1 MLKEE
6 TPQDAAYSD
15 DEFGSERAYHGGDEF
30 VDEDKVLGTVKQ
42 SDDYDGK
49 VVDDAG
55 RMDGSEAD
63 GTQADPS
70 STEAGKIIQEETYD
84 GELEFDEDDHP
95 PACVDAD
102 KEQEDVKQD
111 SLVRDNTEETEQYD
125 DEFDGDD
132 RTEVGTGSQT
142 LESDGTATEAEI
154 LTQTPQEDGEAFD
167 REFEEYDHPP
177 VATDST
183 PVETGETL
191 VEYTPSEAKVSSD
204 DEAYDREFDSENPA
218 MVAPDAAPPTVDNC
232 KTTMLPDN
240 IYTSG
245 VLVDTDNILS
255 HDRNESED
263 SEAEYLNDVENDAIA
278 DLPSST
284 GSLSRNSIEDN
295 STQHR
300 SATPVIAQLTADT
313 PTTPDFDRTPI
324 VLSVGTPEVTDAACN
339 QEVNDSYSD
348 DRDSHVTDKE
358 VSPEEGKSSP
368 DSAKLPT
375 SAPTSESTPTNDDD
389 YTEEMEDEFAIT
401 PQLNEEDKPSDEG
414 CDYGVD
420 KLKEDSQRET
430 DILLQENLSLLSLQH
445 NVTGISKLDVDVES
459 PDYVAQFGNDENE
472 TPGEADDVVV
482 LYDDFDEFADD
493 NVDAHVLKQET
504 LQQGADAD
512 EIGQYDND
520 EEEFEDHEVTAQPP
534 GLQSDEI
541 GNPEEATSTDTDSA
555 HLQRV
560 LAIEDTVSDTLSK
573 GATMPIIKD
582 AQPPESLQ
590 QDDLPSAS
598 TAVKQDEKAT
608 SAKVHPKKSPR
619 KLSQQENKNVAG
631 LKQPVKN
638 GEPSTKQPS
647 PPMKPS
653 RPSTKKSTPTS
664 SVLPNTPTTDIKS
677 TSTSRASHSKL
688 KTATST
694 LIPPFSV
701 GSETKHKTATL
712 NPQPESPPKNKQ
724 KNSSLSTPSPDPS
737 HNALKLFQKEPLPK
751 QKVNP
756 KPSTSGDHSTKRRML
771 QPVRTPANLHFNL
784 PKMDKA
790 KRDWLFATMFR
801 HGDDL
806 RKYEAFV
813 PPVLLAK
820 PPTTKETKKRPLSAR
835 QVSGTPYSSRFES
848 SGRKLVPQPNP
859 ELQNRE
865 RNWVATTPHDS
876 KLPQYDSI
884 LDKYCTRVTNP
895 EVQRQI
901 YQTRQRD
908 LSPQLAFV
916 LEKRVAKHYRKGFYD
931 SFGGVGS
938 YKTEIVPT
946 APGDGMRPRQMSPSS
961 STKSGLLERQALSRV
976 ALDEK

>member
-1 MLKEE
+1 MADLFW
-6 TPQDAAYSD
+6 PQDAAYSD

-30 VDEDKVLGTVKQ
+30 VDGDKVLGTVKQ

-63 GTQADPS
+63 GTQADPT

-111 SLVRDNTEETEQYD
+111 SLVRDNTEVTEQYD

-191 VEYTPSEAKVSSD
+191 AEYTPSEAKVSSD
-204 DEAYDREFDSENPA
+204 DKAYDGEFDSENPA

-263 SEAEYLNDVENDAIA
+263 SEAEYSNDVENDAIA

-375 SAPTSESTPTNDDD
+375 SAPTIESTPTNDDD

-445 NVTGISKLDVDVES
+445 NVTEISKLAVDVES
-459 PDYVAQFGNDENE
+459 PDYVAQFGKDENE
-472 TPGEADDVVV
+472 SPGEADDVVV
-482 LYDDFDEFADD
+482 DEFADD
-493 NVDAHVLKQET
+493 NVDAHVPKQET

-520 EEEFEDHEVTAQPP
+520 EEEFEDQMVTSQPP

-573 GATMPIIKD
+573 
-582 AQPPESLQ
+582 
-590 QDDLPSAS
+590 
-598 TAVKQDEKAT
+598 
-608 SAKVHPKKSPR
+608 
-619 KLSQQENKNVAG
+619 
-631 LKQPVKN
+631 
-638 GEPSTKQPS
+638 
-647 PPMKPS
+647 
-653 RPSTKKSTPTS
+653 
-664 SVLPNTPTTDIKS
+664 
-677 TSTSRASHSKL
+677 
-688 KTATST
+688 
-694 LIPPFSV
+694 
-701 GSETKHKTATL
+701 ETKHKTATL